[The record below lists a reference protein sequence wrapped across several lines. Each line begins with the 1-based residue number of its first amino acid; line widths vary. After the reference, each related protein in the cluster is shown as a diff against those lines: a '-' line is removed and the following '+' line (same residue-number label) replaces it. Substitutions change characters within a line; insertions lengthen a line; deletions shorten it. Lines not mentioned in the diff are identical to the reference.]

1 MNKYQEAYRRI
12 SKDDYSSYHGV
23 NNAKKRQKD
32 FDLIKRLV
40 DKATPKKPAFDKT
53 KRNNKEITSI
63 YSEYGFIDPYVCICP
78 NCGKYAIHNFEYGE
92 NYKCCHE
99 CGQAIDWGDE
109 DDE

>member
-1 MNKYQEAYRRI
+1 MNKYQEAYKRI

-40 DKATPKKPAFDKT
+40 DKATPKKVKKIEAEI
-53 KRNNKEITSI
+53 RNDTNYTHYCTACGNFVGTVTMDLYI
-63 YSEYGFIDPYVCICP
+63 EYDSY
-78 NCGKYAIHNFEYGE
+78 
-92 NYKCCHE
+92 CCT
-99 CGQAIDWGDE
+99 CGQKLDWSDE

>member
-1 MNKYQEAYRRI
+1 MNKYQEAYDRI
-12 SKDDYSSYHGV
+12 AIATNGGV
-23 NNAKKRQKD
+23 GIEKELNALKE
-32 FDLIKRLV
+32 LV

-92 NYKCCHE
+92 NFKHCTN